1 MSRDDPEG
9 GRSLI
14 TNPDDDAFSTLMSF
28 KQSRAAGRTSP
39 VQAAETQ
46 QARIHESE
54 KFRAR
59 FRREARWTLD
69 PTSRRMARWDIVTSV
84 ALVFTATV
92 TPFEVC
98 VLPAVP
104 LKEMITD
111 PLSWL
116 NRFVDLIFLTDVI
129 IQSMMRYEENGVT
142 VYDSRKIFMH
152 YARSW
157 MAVDI
162 LTAIPVD
169 MLTAVWD
176 EANGWVAEDG
186 SGEEN
191 PNAGTGSSA
200 FELVRMIRLVK
211 LGRII
216 RASRNFR
223 RWQAYL
229 GLSFSFIALIKFAIL
244 TTMMAHW
251 LACMWILVGRSQIH
265 TLSHGVQSAYHDD
278 PHAAFGSNWV
288 TKARLNDATPR
299 QLYSVA
305 LYIALSNIFSGSSGN
320 IVPASPLEYNM
331 QTVMMLVGSAVWAY
345 VITSGCGILATLDP
359 YGVMYR
365 HQMDELNYFAKDKN
379 LPKEMLW
386 KLREFLTQ
394 TQEVQR
400 QARYDLL
407 LDNMSER
414 LKADAALCWA
424 RSSLMKV
431 HYFSSGTEDGFL
443 ASAALSLKL
452 RVFCRSEQIPVS
464 SLLIIDR
471 GIAARKG
478 RIHLKGSC
486 LGEDMILSS
495 DRFRDLL
502 PGIALTFVVQTALIE
517 KRTLAELLEGF
528 PLARKRIRWA
538 AVRVALY
545 RSVVSISHAAIMAK
559 QNSGDQLDMIEAF
572 SKCLEDQSKAY
583 PALQE
588 PTRRVLAKTI
598 NALSDRVEEIHLST
612 QAQLAGV
619 SASVQDSV
627 AGQERL
633 GNQVARLLAKLDGDG
648 SNSGNG
654 GSSFSKVH
662 GGDGDG
668 SVGGGRSG
676 SPGRPPSRKHRHRSS
691 SRSVGIAVAMA
702 TNGAAK
708 NGDHGR
714 SNGHGRSGEHGRS
727 ASHLSLEERLEERD
741 ERRRSAGFAPGVA
754 SSAALQA

>member
-495 DRFRDLL
+495 DRFRDFAWHRAHVRRADGPHREAHAGRAARGL
-502 PGIALTFVVQTALIE
+502 PARAQAHSLGGRA
-517 KRTLAELLEGF
+517 RGTLPLRRLH
-528 PLARKRIRWA
+528 LARGH
-538 AVRVALY
+538 Y
-545 RSVVSISHAAIMAK
+545 GEAK
-559 QNSGDQLDMIEAF
+559 QWR
-572 SKCLEDQSKAY
+572 
-583 PALQE
+583 PAGHDRGLLQV
-588 PTRRVLAKTI
+588 PRG
-598 NALSDRVEEIHLST
+598 SVE
-612 QAQLAGV
+612 GV
-619 SASVQDSV
+619 SRAAGAYTSRACQDDQRALGSRRGDTLV
-627 AGQERL
+627 DAGAARRCECL
-633 GNQVARLLAKLDGDG
+633 GARQRRGPRAARQ
-648 SNSGNG
+648 S
-654 GSSFSKVH
+654 
-662 GGDGDG
+662 
-668 SVGGGRSG
+668 SG
-676 SPGRPPSRKHRHRSS
+676 SPPRQ
-691 SRSVGIAVAMA
+691 A
-702 TNGAAK
+702 
-708 NGDHGR
+708 
-714 SNGHGRSGEHGRS
+714 
-727 ASHLSLEERLEERD
+727 
-741 ERRRSAGFAPGVA
+741 RRRRQQQRQRRQLF
-754 SSAALQA
+754 